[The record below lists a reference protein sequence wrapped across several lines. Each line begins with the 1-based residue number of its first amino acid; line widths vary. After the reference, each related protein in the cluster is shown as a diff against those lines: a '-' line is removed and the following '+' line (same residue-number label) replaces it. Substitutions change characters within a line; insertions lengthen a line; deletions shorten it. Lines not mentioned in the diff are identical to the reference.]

1 MNQVNN
7 DALDWT
13 TPIENEGSSFLVLPE
28 GTECTYEVLTM
39 EKGYSERS
47 QCPQAI
53 LEVEVTAIDGSGK
66 ARVKDYLTL
75 NRKSEWKL
83 CEFFVSN
90 GQRKH
95 GERIAPNWA
104 KVPGCTG
111 RCTISVE
118 PWKNNPDKFNNK
130 IKNYLDPVEDSA
142 GGEEPSFA

>member
-1 MNQVNN
+1 MNQVSN

-28 GTECTYEVLTM
+28 GTECTFKVLSM

-53 LEVEVTAIDGSGK
+53 LEMDVTAIDGSGT

-111 RCTISVE
+111 RCTVSVE

>member
-1 MNQVNN
+1 MDNETLGW
-7 DALDWT
+7 DSE
-13 TPIENEGSSFLVLPE
+13 IENEGSSFVVIPND
-28 GTECTYEVLTM
+28 TECRFEALSM
-39 EKGYSERS
+39 EKGRSERS
-47 QCPQAI
+47 NCPQAI
-53 LEVEVTAIDGSGK
+53 LELEVTAIDGSGK

-111 RCTISVE
+111 RCTVSVE
-118 PWKNNPDKFNNK
+118 PWLNNPDRFNNK
-130 IKNYLDPVEDSA
+130 IKKYLDPAEDA
-142 GGEEPSFA
+142 AAGEEPSFA

>member
-1 MNQVNN
+1 VNEVN
-7 DALDWT
+7 PEALDWN
-13 TPIENEGSSFLVLPE
+13 TPIENEGTLFVVLPE
-28 GTECTYEVLTM
+28 NTECTYVVVSM

-47 QCPQAI
+47 QCPQA
-53 LEVEVTAIDGSGK
+53 
-66 ARVKDYLTL
+66 L

-111 RCTISVE
+111 RCTVSVE
-118 PWKNNPDKFNNK
+118 AWKTDPDKFNNK
-130 IKNYLDPVEDSA
+130 IKKYLDPADDTA
-142 GGEEPSFA
+142 AGEEPSFA

>member
-1 MNQVNN
+1 MNQVSN

-28 GTECTYEVLTM
+28 GTECTFKVLSM

-53 LEVEVTAIDGSGK
+53 LEMDVTAIDGSGT

-95 GERIAPNWA
+95 GERISPNWA

-111 RCTISVE
+111 RCTVSVE

-130 IKNYLDPVEDSA
+130 IKNYLDPIEGSE

>member
-1 MNQVNN
+1 MNNE
-7 DALDWT
+7 ALDWD
-13 TPIENEGSSFLVLPE
+13 TPIENEGTPFVLLPDN
-28 GTECTYEVLTM
+28 TECTYVVLSM
-39 EKGYSERS
+39 EKGHSERS
-47 QCPQAI
+47 NCPQAI
-53 LEVEVTAIDGSGK
+53 LDMEVTAIDGSGK

-111 RCTISVE
+111 RCTVSIECWQS
-118 PWKNNPDKFNNK
+118 NPERFNNR
-130 IKNYLDPVEDSA
+130 IKKYLDPVEGQAD
-142 GGEEPSFA
+142 GEEPSFG